1 MGAFY
6 YEEASIS
13 KRNHWMEAK
22 NVCNQSN
29 YRINRNQRFYRGTIM
44 ASTKYRKR
52 AKTESSPIERSKHEN
67 DERGADREVL
77 DTPRSEIL
85 PPRNAREETK
95 IEPIYPK
102 EEKAQAPSPSED
114 KVIDIIRIDD
124 GKNVFEMRLIK
135 QANRL
140 MRINHYFNNI
150 EVRPHNYGGSS
161 SGQDFMNLL
170 KMTSK
175 KGNQ

>member
-1 MGAFY
+1 
-6 YEEASIS
+6 
-13 KRNHWMEAK
+13 MEAE
-22 NVCNQSN
+22 NVCNQPN

-77 DTPRSEIL
+77 DAPRSEIL
-85 PPRNAREETK
+85 PYRNAREETK
-95 IEPIYPK
+95 IEPIPAQ
-102 EEKAQAPSPSED
+102 EEKAQNPTED

-140 MRINHYFNNI
+140 LRINHYFNNI

-161 SGQDFMNLL
+161 AGQDFMNLL

-175 KGNQ
+175 KGHQ